1 MKARRRYSQH
11 VSPLIAWIPS
21 FAITGTIT
29 MAAARSAHHHPREAF
44 RSSPIN
50 RMAER
55 YTQKSVCLASAC
67 IAVLPSSWPYRTVT
81 GCHRT
86 PSTSTPDFA
95 AWEIDSVC
103 FFRVG
108 QHVELQKG
116 QKSPASVGASRSKT
130 CLCRLDVR
138 RCTKAPDGKDL
149 ISFRGSADQMH
160 QRAEVRAEVIGPDHD
175 RENPFPKSQV

>member
-1 MKARRRYSQH
+1 
-11 VSPLIAWIPS
+11 
-21 FAITGTIT
+21 
-29 MAAARSAHHHPREAF
+29 MAAARSAHHPREAF

-55 YTQKSVCLASAC
+55 YIQKSVCLASAC
-67 IAVLPSSWPYRTVT
+67 IAVLPSSWPTFFCPRENWHHDERHTGYRTVT

-86 PSTSTPDFA
+86 ASTSTPDFA

-103 FFRVG
+103 LFRVV
-108 QHVELQKG
+108 QLVELQKG

-149 ISFRGSADQMH
+149 ISFRESADQCISELKCAP
-160 QRAEVRAEVIGPDHD
+160 R
-175 RENPFPKSQV
+175 